1 MRSTRFTAAAQS
13 GALLG
18 ALCVAVL
25 SCSADPAADAT
36 QLSTDTFASWQTYVE
51 PDTDELAF
59 QRIPWLATYVDGVI
73 RADTEKKPLLL
84 WIMNGHPLGCT

>member
-1 MRSTRFTAAAQS
+1 MTTMRSTRFTAAA
-13 GALLG
+13 LLG
-18 ALCVAVL
+18 AVCVALL
-25 SCSADPAADAT
+25 SCGADPSAGGES
-36 QLSTDTFASWQTYVE
+36 LSADTFASWQGYVE
-51 PDTDELAF
+51 PDADELAF